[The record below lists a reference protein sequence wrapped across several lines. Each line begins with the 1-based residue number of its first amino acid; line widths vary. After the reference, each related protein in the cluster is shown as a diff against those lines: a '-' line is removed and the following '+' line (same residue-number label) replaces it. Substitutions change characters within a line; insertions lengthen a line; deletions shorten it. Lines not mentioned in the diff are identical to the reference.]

1 MGNILARA
9 QSELGSI
16 EALSILKRSHW
27 SYLAENTAK
36 LMPFL
41 GDKFAEA
48 NYIAQVGSS
57 TMVDAMALVG
67 SFTIVCSITP
77 VDIET

>member
-1 MGNILARA
+1 
-9 QSELGSI
+9 
-16 EALSILKRSHW
+16 
-27 SYLAENTAK
+27 
-36 LMPFL
+36 MPFL